1 MLAGCALVGPDYSPP
16 SPTSKLVPA
25 GFGAKPPGLDPG
37 AVEAA
42 WWRAFDDP
50 ALDALIRQALVAN
63 HDIGIAVARLEEA
76 RALLGETRQRYLP
89 RGATAFGYESRRRSE
104 IETPPGQPR
113 SVDSYRGAIDASWE
127 IDLFGRVRRSVQ
139 AAQALAGSREALL
152 RGVQAGVAAEVAAT
166 WFELQGIEAE
176 LAVVADISQSQR
188 ESLGM
193 VEGLMRAGSATEF
206 DRLRAEALLR
216 QAEVAAP
223 ELERRRAA
231 AVNALAVLL
240 GEAAQTFRPPAVPPA
255 PDTLEIRTIA
265 VGDPAGLLAR
275 RADIAAAERSLA
287 AATAR
292 IGVETAGLYPDIQ
305 LNGSIG
311 LVAGSLDAMND
322 GSRVRHMDN
331 DMDNKHHLAKGLE
344 ESGSR
349 APQPASGTCS
359 EGVFAL
365 AGKTGKVTAELL
377 SRTTGPLARELSIAF
392 TDKATGQPIT
402 RFDEELS
409 HELHV
414 LATDSDFSSLVHEHA
429 DKPGHDGRFR
439 VTLNFPKPGT
449 YHVYADAVPAGIGQQ
464 VVRFELPVDV
474 ADWPDMPEQAAGE
487 ATGSTGSYTIR
498 LDTATLRAGTGS
510 MMTLTI
516 LKDGKPASDLAHY
529 LGVPA
534 HAVFV
539 NTRDLAYVHAHAMP
553 AKASGS
559 GQVTHA
565 SHGDPGAAVPPVLD
579 LHATLPCAGR
589 YALWVQ
595 FNGGGRVRT
604 VPAVVI
610 VPPGARPD

>member
-1 MLAGCALVGPDYSPP
+1 MRSLHRALLVPLGGLMLAGCALVGPDYSPP

-176 LAVVADISQSQR
+176 LAVVADISRSQR

-322 GSRVRHMDN
+322 GGAV
-331 DMDNKHHLAKGLE
+331 
-344 ESGSR
+344 SGFI
-349 APQPASGTCS
+349 AP
-359 EGVFAL
+359 V
-365 AGKTGKVTAELL
+365 
-377 SRTTGPLARELSIAF
+377 
-392 TDKATGQPIT
+392 
-402 RFDEELS
+402 
-409 HELHV
+409 
-414 LATDSDFSSLVHEHA
+414 
-429 DKPGHDGRFR
+429 
-439 VTLNFPKPGT
+439 
-449 YHVYADAVPAGIGQQ
+449 
-464 VVRFELPVDV
+464 
-474 ADWPDMPEQAAGE
+474 
-487 ATGSTGSYTIR
+487 IR
-498 LDTATLRAGTGS
+498 WSFLD
-510 MMTLTI
+510 I
-516 LKDGKPASDLAHY
+516 
-529 LGVPA
+529 
-534 HAVFV
+534 
-539 NTRDLAYVHAHAMP
+539 
-553 AKASGS
+553 
-559 GQVTHA
+559 
-565 SHGDPGAAVPPVLD
+565 
-579 LHATLPCAGR
+579 
-589 YALWVQ
+589 
-595 FNGGGRVRT
+595 GRVRARIAGSEARSREALIAYEQT
-604 VPAVVI
+604 ILRALQEADDAFKAYGAAAGTLGLRLSESAANREAARLARARFSAGEGVYLDVLEAERSDFASRRALADARTRQRLAVVSI
-610 VPPGARPD
+610 YKALGGGWEVCAGAELDCSGSDGRLSLRAAK